1 MTGTKAQVDAL
12 IAQLKQFVIVPKK
25 GVVVIAFIH
34 ADVFYDWDHL
44 RHFMAWAFN
53 PDNWFTNAS
62 EQMIAAVVVVVVGT
76 LLWPRIRHPFEGW
89 STARSWATSRAIT
102 PRWPSSSRTT

>member
-1 MTGTKAQVDAL
+1 M
-12 IAQLKQFVIVPKK
+12 
-25 GVVVIAFIH
+25 IAFIH
-34 ADVFYDWDHL
+34 SDVVYDLDHL

-76 LLWPRIRHPFEGW
+76 VLWPRIRHAFEGW
-89 STARSWATSRAIT
+89 FDRKIIGHLEVHHKKMAKLLEGHMAELHSHIDSG
-102 PRWPSSSRTT
+102 PKEQP